1 MGGYL
6 VNFAVYTMAMTGLIF
21 FALMVYKKCSCVGN
35 IKTSKSKMLSIEET
49 ITIAPRKTLYVVRA
63 GQEKF
68 LIASDVDKTS
78 LISKLDANVSDIK
91 SITDVKNTEKFVSE
105 KDVVSVIPEKDISK
119 EITPEPKEEIVVQE
133 KKVVK
138 NIQKVTPIK
147 RDSKAEKTSETKTVK
162 QSSVDDLP
170 IIVDFQKKVRPQ
182 DSVIHNMLKKING

>member
-63 GQEKF
+63 GHEKF

-133 KKVVK
+133 KEVVK

-147 RDSKAEKTSETKTVK
+147 RDSKAEKTSETETVK

>member
-78 LISKLDANVSDIK
+78 LISKLDANVSDKK

-133 KKVVK
+133 KEVVK

-147 RDSKAEKTSETKTVK
+147 RDSKAEKTSETETVK